1 MSRSG
6 AALAVALFL
15 WAALV
20 VVGLAVRPP
29 LPVDETRY
37 LAVAWEM
44 WRRGDFLVP
53 YINGIPYHHKPPL
66 LFWLMQAGW
75 TLIGVSE
82 TWGRLVAPL
91 FALGSIL
98 LTARLGTLLWPH
110 SRETGSLAALVL
122 TGSALFAVFISLTFF
137 DTLVTFFALL
147 GWIGLVSA
155 GHAMRDGGSMA
166 RGWTIYAVALG
177 LGVLSKGPVQL
188 LHVLPVALLAP
199 LWMKVRPPGFAR
211 RWYGALAISVLG
223 GAAIALA
230 WAVPAAIA
238 GGEDFAR
245 KIFLGQHTGRMVDS
259 FQHGRPFWWYVPLAF
274 AMLFPWLWW
283 IAVWRRGIAARSI
296 WREEGT
302 RFCLCIIAP
311 AFVVFSAISGKQPH
325 YMLPLVAAACLVIGR
340 LLAEPGPADRRAE
353 RLLAVL
359 PVVACGLVLLAA
371 PLLADRILAA
381 RPSLVLPAWLLAA
394 LSACGLAVIAGGIA
408 TLRAGSIHKAA
419 TALAALVAAL
429 LVALHV
435 GMLALRPTLDV
446 APVAAFLA
454 DAEKAGTPVALL
466 GDYEG
471 QYHFAGR
478 LTRPIPDVNHTTAL
492 SWAAQHPGGLLI
504 TSPKTMPPDVT
515 PAFTVPY
522 RGRRIAIW
530 HARDVIARGPS
541 LLNH

>member
-1 MSRSG
+1 MTRSG
-6 AALAVALFL
+6 AVLAFAILLWTVTVA
-15 WAALV
+15 
-20 VVGLAVRPP
+20 VGLAVRPP

-44 WRRGDFLVP
+44 WQRGDFLVP

-75 TLIGVSE
+75 TVVGVSE
-82 TWGRLVAPL
+82 TWGRVVAPL

-98 LTARLGTLLWPH
+98 LTAQLGKRLWPG
-110 SRETGSLAALVL
+110 SRDAGPVGALML

-147 GWIGLVSA
+147 GWIGLIDA
-155 GHAMRDGGSMA
+155 ARALRDGTPMRRA
-166 RGWTIYAVALG
+166 WTVYAVALG
-177 LGVLSKGPVQL
+177 LGILSKGPVQL

-199 LWMKVRPPGFAR
+199 LWMKDKPPGFAR
-211 RWYGALAISVLG
+211 HWYGALALAVLG
-223 GAAIALA
+223 GAAVALA

-283 IAVWRRGIAARSI
+283 VAVWRRGIVARAV

-302 RFCLCIIAP
+302 RFCLCVIAP
-311 AFVVFSAISGKQPH
+311 AFIVFSAISGKQPH
-325 YMLPLVAAACLVIGR
+325 YMLPLAAAACLVIGR
-340 LLAEPGPADRRAE
+340 LVTAPEGPEGRFE
-353 RLLAVL
+353 RLPGVL
-359 PVVACGLVLLAA
+359 PILACGIALLAA
-371 PLLADRILAA
+371 PLYADRLLAA
-381 RPSLVLPAWLLAA
+381 RPTLLLPGWLLALVA
-394 LSACGLAVIAGGIA
+394 VCGVGLIAGSVA
-408 TLRAGSIHKAA
+408 ALRVGSMYRA
-419 TALAALVAAL
+419 TAMLAALPIGL
-429 LVALHV
+429 LVALHI

-446 APVAAFLA
+446 GPVAAFLA
-454 DAEKAGTPVALL
+454 RAEATNTPVALL

-478 LTRPIPDVNHTTAL
+478 LKRQIPDVNHTTAL
-492 SWAAQHPGGLLI
+492 SWAAAHPDGLLI
-504 TSPKTMPPDVT
+504 TSPRTLPDDAT
-515 PAFTVPY
+515 PAFTTPY

-530 HARDVIARGPS
+530 HARDVVARGGA
-541 LLNH
+541 LLNR